1 VRLTDRYS
9 VCTATGAPGD
19 QNSPHL
25 ERSAPGANA
34 SSFDQRK
41 GTSNNRDSL
50 ASNDIKNAAPE
61 AAHNAQAHP
70 YPI

>member
-1 VRLTDRYS
+1 VAKRDTYKFFLYRLNKEYREGLFAS
-9 VCTATGAPGD
+9 QSAAG
-19 QNSPHL
+19 
-25 ERSAPGANA
+25 RS
-34 SSFDQRK
+34 DDEWIK